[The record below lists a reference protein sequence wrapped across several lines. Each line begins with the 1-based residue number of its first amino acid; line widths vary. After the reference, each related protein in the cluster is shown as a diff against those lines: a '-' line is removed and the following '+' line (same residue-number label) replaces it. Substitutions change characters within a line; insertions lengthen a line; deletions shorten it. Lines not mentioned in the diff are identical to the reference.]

1 LAGSIDEGFGLPI
14 VEAMK
19 KSKPVLARDIDIFR
33 EILGGAGW
41 FFNEGKDQ
49 IKEKIIKLKSPQNLK
64 KKSSLPLWEEHI
76 KKLRSRIKNSTS
88 KFIKKK

>member
-33 EILGGAGW
+33 EILGGGGW